1 MNLMIPK
8 ENIMINKFKH
18 YTLADL
24 GTVITGKTPSTSNP
38 SFWNGNIP
46 FITPKDLQTTKHII
60 KTERTITDYGRDSIK
75 GCILPKDSISV
86 SCIGN
91 LGYVG
96 KTTKESVTNQ
106 QINSIIPNNLV
117 DSDFLY
123 YLLKSM
129 WSYFKHYEGQSTA
142 LSILNKTQFEKI
154 QVNIPEDIDVQKK
167 IAGVLSALDDKIEL
181 NNQINS
187 NLEQQA
193 QALFKSWFIDF
204 EPFGGKMPNDWE
216 PANVEKAIVL
226 HDSQRIPLSSNQR
239 MNMEKRYP
247 YYGATSI
254 MDFVDN
260 YIFDGKFLLLAEDG
274 TVIDKNDRPV
284 LQYVYGKFWANNHA
298 HVISGKNGFSV
309 EFLYLFFK
317 QTNIKGFVTG
327 AVQPKI
333 NQANLKSIPINIP
346 TKNILSEFDVIIQP
360 LFNLFIK
367 NNNENQRLSEI
378 RDSLLPKLISGE
390 IDVSKVDISDLI

>member
-1 MNLMIPK
+1 MNKVFLSDVCTLIPGFAFKAQHFNDSDDKVIKITNITPPTVDMTNLSGVDISNYKKDTLSKFIAKTGDYVLAMTGATIGKLGMIKSGTAYVNQRVLLFKPL
-8 ENIMINKFKH
+8 ENKINKSFLFYVLSHPTFNKYIFNH
-18 YTLADL
+18 IDSETAQPN
-24 GTVITGKTPSTSNP
+24 ISATS
-38 SFWNGNIP
+38 
-46 FITPKDLQTTKHII
+46 
-60 KTERTITDYGRDSIK
+60 
-75 GCILPKDSISV
+75 
-86 SCIGN
+86 
-91 LGYVG
+91 VG
-96 KTTKESVTNQ
+96 K
-106 QINSIIPNNLV
+106 
-117 DSDFLY
+117 
-123 YLLKSM
+123 
-129 WSYFKHYEGQSTA
+129 YEFD
-142 LSILNKTQFEKI
+142 L
-154 QVNIPEDIDVQKK
+154 PDIDVQKK

-378 RDSLLPKLISGE
+378 RDSLLPKLMSGE

>member
-1 MNLMIPK
+1 MNKVFLSDVCTLIPGFAFKAQHFNDSDDKVIKITNITPPTVDMTNLSGVDISNYKKDTLSKFIAKTGDYVLAMTGATIGKLGMIKSGTAYVNQRVLLFKPL
-8 ENIMINKFKH
+8 ENKINK
-18 YTLADL
+18 
-24 GTVITGKTPSTSNP
+24 
-38 SFWNGNIP
+38 SFLFYVLSHPTFNKYIFNHIDSETAQPNI
-46 FITPKDLQTTKHII
+46 
-60 KTERTITDYGRDSIK
+60 SAN
-75 GCILPKDSISV
+75 S
-86 SCIGN
+86 
-91 LGYVG
+91 VG
-96 KTTKESVTNQ
+96 K
-106 QINSIIPNNLV
+106 
-117 DSDFLY
+117 
-123 YLLKSM
+123 
-129 WSYFKHYEGQSTA
+129 YEFD
-142 LSILNKTQFEKI
+142 L
-154 QVNIPEDIDVQKK
+154 PDIDVQKK

-346 TKNILSEFDVIIQP
+346 TKNILSEFDAIIQP

-378 RDSLLPKLISGE
+378 RDSLLPKLMSGE

>member
-1 MNLMIPK
+1 MSTQLIETTLGKICQILNGRAYRQNELLSNGKYPVLRVGNFFSRDNWYYSNLELESDKYCDKDDLLFAWSASFGPKIWKGPKVIYHYHIWKLIPK
-8 ENIMINKFKH
+8 
-18 YTLADL
+18 
-24 GTVITGKTPSTSNP
+24 
-38 SFWNGNIP
+38 
-46 FITPKDLQTTKHII
+46 
-60 KTERTITDYGRDSIK
+60 SI
-75 GCILPKDSISV
+75 
-86 SCIGN
+86 
-91 LGYVG
+91 
-96 KTTKESVTNQ
+96 
-106 QINSIIPNNLV
+106 V
-117 DSDFLY
+117 DKYYLY
-123 YLLKSM
+123 YWLQNSVAML
-129 WSYFKHYEGQSTA
+129 TA
-142 LSILNKTQFEKI
+142 GTHGSVMAHITKNDMENMPITL
-154 QVNIPEDIDVQKK
+154 PDIDVQKK

-378 RDSLLPKLISGE
+378 RDSLLPKLMSGE
-390 IDVSKVDISDLI
+390 IDVSKVDISGLI

>member
-1 MNLMIPK
+1 MKLSDYILNTVDNRGRNPETYLAAGPFPVLDNFLIKNSLYPD
-8 ENIMINKFKH
+8 ISQVTRYIDADT
-18 YTLADL
+18 YTNFLRGYL
-24 GTVITGKTPSTSNP
+24 TKGMVVITLVG
-38 SFWNGNIP
+38 NG
-46 FITPKDLQTTKHII
+46 
-60 KTERTITDYGRDSIK
+60 
-75 GCILPKDSISV
+75 
-86 SCIGN
+86 IGN
-91 LGYVG
+91 V
-96 KTTKESVTNQ
+96 TT
-106 QINSIIPNNLV
+106 IPNDKWVIIQNTIGLV
-117 DSDFLY
+117 TDKEKLNDLFLY
-123 YLLKSM
+123 YFLLYKNDVIKQFDRGSGQPSIRKTDLLSM
-129 WSYFKHYEGQSTA
+129 EVS
-142 LSILNKTQFEKI
+142 L
-154 QVNIPEDIDVQKK
+154 PDIDVQKK

-378 RDSLLPKLISGE
+378 RDSLLPKLMSGE
-390 IDVSKVDISDLI
+390 IDVSKVDISGLI

>member
-1 MNLMIPK
+1 MSTQLIETTLGKICQILNGRAYRQNELLSNGKYPVLRVGNFFSRDNWYYSNLELESDKYCDKDDLLFAWSASFGPKIWKGPKVIYHYHIWKLIPK
-8 ENIMINKFKH
+8 
-18 YTLADL
+18 
-24 GTVITGKTPSTSNP
+24 
-38 SFWNGNIP
+38 
-46 FITPKDLQTTKHII
+46 
-60 KTERTITDYGRDSIK
+60 SI
-75 GCILPKDSISV
+75 
-86 SCIGN
+86 
-91 LGYVG
+91 
-96 KTTKESVTNQ
+96 
-106 QINSIIPNNLV
+106 V
-117 DSDFLY
+117 DKYYLY
-123 YLLKSM
+123 YWLQNSVAML
-129 WSYFKHYEGQSTA
+129 TA
-142 LSILNKTQFEKI
+142 GTHGSVMAHITKNDMENMPITL
-154 QVNIPEDIDVQKK
+154 PDIDVQKK

-239 MNMEKRYP
+239 MNMEKRHP

-378 RDSLLPKLISGE
+378 RDSLLPKLMSGE
-390 IDVSKVDISDLI
+390 IDVSKVDIEQIINNKD

>member
-1 MNLMIPK
+1 MTTWKEIKLGEIADITMGQSPK
-8 ENIMINKFKH
+8 SEYYNDKGLGTPFMQGNRTFGFKFPTFDT
-18 YTLADL
+18 YT
-24 GTVITGKTPSTSNP
+24 TVITKLAYPNDIIMSVRAPVGALN
-38 SFWNGNIP
+38 
-46 FITPKDLQTTKHII
+46 ITPMTMCLGRGLCSLRSKGNNNQT
-60 KTERTITDYGRDSIK
+60 
-75 GCILPKDSISV
+75 
-86 SCIGN
+86 
-91 LGYVG
+91 
-96 KTTKESVTNQ
+96 
-106 QINSIIPNNLV
+106 
-117 DSDFLY
+117 FLY
-123 YLLKSM
+123 YLLKHYSNDLISKETGTVFGSV
-129 WSYFKHYEGQSTA
+129 SYNDIANLY
-142 LSILNKTQFEKI
+142 
-154 QVNIPEDIDVQKK
+154 VRIPEDIDVQKK

-390 IDVSKVDISDLI
+390 IDVSKVDIEQIINNKD

>member
-1 MNLMIPK
+1 MTTTWK
-8 ENIMINKFKH
+8 EIKLGEI
-18 YTLADL
+18 AD
-24 GTVITGKTPSTSNP
+24 VIGGGTPSTKNS
-38 SFWNGNIP
+38 SFWGGEIP
-46 FITPKDLQTTKHII
+46 WLTPKDLSGYNKRYISEG
-60 KTERTITDYGRDSIK
+60 ERNITLEGLNSSSSRL
-75 GCILPKDSISV
+75 LPKNTILLTSRAPIGYLAIS
-86 SCIGN
+86 STSLC
-91 LGYVG
+91 
-96 KTTKESVTNQ
+96 TNQ
-106 QINSIIPNNLV
+106 GFKSIVLKQGFDPL
-117 DSDFLY
+117 FFF
-123 YLLKSM
+123 YLLKNNIEYIISM
-129 WSYFKHYEGQSTA
+129 SSGSTFA
-142 LSILNKTQFEKI
+142 EISGS
-154 QVNIPEDIDVQKK
+154 QVKNLTFRIPEDIDIQKK

-239 MNMEKRYP
+239 MSMEKRYP

-378 RDSLLPKLISGE
+378 RDSLLPKLMSGE
-390 IDVSKVDISDLI
+390 IDVSKVDIEQIINNKD

>member
-1 MNLMIPK
+1 MSTQLIETTLGKICQILNGRAYRQNELLSNGKYPVLRVGNFFSRDNWYYSNLELESDKYCDKNDLLFAWSASFGPKIWKGPKVIYHYHIWKLIPK
-8 ENIMINKFKH
+8 
-18 YTLADL
+18 
-24 GTVITGKTPSTSNP
+24 
-38 SFWNGNIP
+38 
-46 FITPKDLQTTKHII
+46 
-60 KTERTITDYGRDSIK
+60 SI
-75 GCILPKDSISV
+75 
-86 SCIGN
+86 
-91 LGYVG
+91 
-96 KTTKESVTNQ
+96 
-106 QINSIIPNNLV
+106 V
-117 DSDFLY
+117 DKYYLY
-123 YLLKSM
+123 YWLQNSVAML
-129 WSYFKHYEGQSTA
+129 TA
-142 LSILNKTQFEKI
+142 GTHGSVMAHITKNDMENMPITL
-154 QVNIPEDIDVQKK
+154 PDIDVQKK

-239 MNMEKRYP
+239 MSMEKRYP

-378 RDSLLPKLISGE
+378 RDSLLPKLMSGE
-390 IDVSKVDISDLI
+390 IDVSKVDIEQIINNKDSSL

>member
-1 MNLMIPK
+1 MTNIWTKGTLEDICFYVSQKIKTCDLTK
-8 ENIMINKFKH
+8 ENYLSTENMLPEKQGIVDATCLP
-18 YTLADL
+18 TLAYSHAFLQNDIL
-24 GTVITGKTPSTSNP
+24 ISNIRP
-38 SFWNGNIP
+38 YFKKIWFARFNGGCSNDVLV
-46 FITPKDLQTTKHII
+46 FRAKDGIDP
-60 KTERTITDYGRDSIK
+60 R
-75 GCILPKDSISV
+75 
-86 SCIGN
+86 
-91 LGYVG
+91 
-96 KTTKESVTNQ
+96 
-106 QINSIIPNNLV
+106 
-117 DSDFLY
+117 FLY
-123 YLLKSM
+123 YVLSNNKFFD
-129 WSYFKHYEGQSTA
+129 YATTTA
-142 LSILNKTQFEKI
+142 KGTKMPRGDRTAILQYPITF
-154 QVNIPEDIDVQKK
+154 PSDIDIQKK

-239 MNMEKRYP
+239 MSMEKRYP

-378 RDSLLPKLISGE
+378 RDSLLPKLMSGE
-390 IDVSKVDISDLI
+390 IDVSKVDIEQIINNKD

>member
-60 KTERTITDYGRDSIK
+60 KTERTITDYGRNSIK

-204 EPFGGKMPNDWE
+204 EPFDGKMPNDWKQYKIKE
-216 PANVEKAIVL
+216 FVPVITGKKNANV
-226 HDSQRIPLSSNQR
+226 SSNTG
-239 MNMEKRYP
+239 KYP
-247 YYGATSI
+247 FFSCSQTIARTNEYSFNGRAI
-254 MDFVDN
+254 LVAGNGDFNVKF
-260 YIFDGKFLLLAEDG
+260 YDGKFEAYQRTYVLIPYQQQLAAWLFYA
-274 TVIDKNDRPV
+274 IKYN
-284 LQYVYGKFWANNHA
+284 LNNIISSA
-298 HVISGKNGFSV
+298 RGSVISFITKGSLEESV
-309 EFLYLFFK
+309 
-317 QTNIKGFVTG
+317 I
-327 AVQPKI
+327 AAPRKI
-333 NQANLKSIPINIP
+333 NNMPIMETLSKIADI
-346 TKNILSEFDVIIQP
+346 ILHK
-360 LFNLFIK
+360 IK
-367 NNNENQRLSEI
+367 ENQRLSEI
-378 RDSLLPKLISGE
+378 RDSLLPKLMSGE
-390 IDVSKVDISDLI
+390 IDMSKVDISDLI

>member
-1 MNLMIPK
+1 MNKVFLSDVCTLIPGFAFKAQHFNDSDDKVIKITNITPPTVDMTNLSGVDISNYKKDTLSKFIAKTGDYVLAMTGATIGKLGMIKSGTAYVNQRVLLFKPL
-8 ENIMINKFKH
+8 ENKINK
-18 YTLADL
+18 
-24 GTVITGKTPSTSNP
+24 
-38 SFWNGNIP
+38 SFLFYVLSHPTFNKYIFNHIDSETAQPNI
-46 FITPKDLQTTKHII
+46 
-60 KTERTITDYGRDSIK
+60 SAN
-75 GCILPKDSISV
+75 S
-86 SCIGN
+86 
-91 LGYVG
+91 VG
-96 KTTKESVTNQ
+96 K
-106 QINSIIPNNLV
+106 
-117 DSDFLY
+117 
-123 YLLKSM
+123 
-129 WSYFKHYEGQSTA
+129 YEFD
-142 LSILNKTQFEKI
+142 L
-154 QVNIPEDIDVQKK
+154 PDIDVQKK

-378 RDSLLPKLISGE
+378 RDSLLPKLMSGE

>member
-1 MNLMIPK
+1 MTTWK
-8 ENIMINKFKH
+8 EIKLGEI
-18 YTLADL
+18 AD
-24 GTVITGKTPSTSNP
+24 VIGGGTPSTKNS
-38 SFWNGNIP
+38 SFWAGEIP
-46 FITPKDLQTTKHII
+46 WLTPKDLSGYNKRYISEG
-60 KTERTITDYGRDSIK
+60 ERNITLEGLNSSSSRL
-75 GCILPKDSISV
+75 LPKNTILLTSRAPIGYLAIS
-86 SCIGN
+86 STSLC
-91 LGYVG
+91 
-96 KTTKESVTNQ
+96 TNQ
-106 QINSIIPNNLV
+106 GFKSIVLKQGFDPL
-117 DSDFLY
+117 FFF
-123 YLLKSM
+123 YLLKNNIEYIISM
-129 WSYFKHYEGQSTA
+129 SSGSTFA
-142 LSILNKTQFEKI
+142 EISGS
-154 QVNIPEDIDVQKK
+154 QVKNLTFRIPEDIDVQKK

-187 NLEQQA
+187 NLEQQT

-239 MNMEKRYP
+239 MSMEKRYP

-378 RDSLLPKLISGE
+378 RDSLLPKLMSGE
-390 IDVSKVDISDLI
+390 IDVSKVDIEQIINNKD

>member
-1 MNLMIPK
+1 MTTWK
-8 ENIMINKFKH
+8 EIKLGEI
-18 YTLADL
+18 AD
-24 GTVITGKTPSTSNP
+24 VIGGGTPSTKNS
-38 SFWNGNIP
+38 SFWGGEIP
-46 FITPKDLQTTKHII
+46 WLTPKDLSGYNKRYISEG
-60 KTERTITDYGRDSIK
+60 ERNITLEGLNSSSSRL
-75 GCILPKDSISV
+75 LPKNTILLTSRAPIGYLAIS
-86 SCIGN
+86 STSLC
-91 LGYVG
+91 
-96 KTTKESVTNQ
+96 TNQ
-106 QINSIIPNNLV
+106 GFKSIVLKQGFDPL
-117 DSDFLY
+117 FFF
-123 YLLKSM
+123 YLLKNNIEYIISM
-129 WSYFKHYEGQSTA
+129 SSGSTFA
-142 LSILNKTQFEKI
+142 EISGS
-154 QVNIPEDIDVQKK
+154 QVKNLTFRIPEDIDVQKK

-204 EPFGGKMPNDWE
+204 EPFDGKMPNDWE

>member
-1 MNLMIPK
+1 MNKVFLSDVCTLIPGFAFKAQHFNDSDDKVIKITNITPPTVDMTNLSGVDISNYKKDTLSKFIAKTGDYVLAMTGATIGKLGMIKSGTAYVNQRVLLFKPL
-8 ENIMINKFKH
+8 ENKINK
-18 YTLADL
+18 
-24 GTVITGKTPSTSNP
+24 
-38 SFWNGNIP
+38 SFLFYVLSHPTFNKYIFNHIDSETAQPNI
-46 FITPKDLQTTKHII
+46 
-60 KTERTITDYGRDSIK
+60 SAN
-75 GCILPKDSISV
+75 S
-86 SCIGN
+86 
-91 LGYVG
+91 VG
-96 KTTKESVTNQ
+96 K
-106 QINSIIPNNLV
+106 
-117 DSDFLY
+117 
-123 YLLKSM
+123 
-129 WSYFKHYEGQSTA
+129 YEFD
-142 LSILNKTQFEKI
+142 L
-154 QVNIPEDIDVQKK
+154 PDIDVQKK

-239 MNMEKRYP
+239 MSMEKRYP

-284 LQYVYGKFWANNHA
+284 LQYVYGKFWVNNHA

-333 NQANLKSIPINIP
+333 NQANLNSIPMNIP

-378 RDSLLPKLISGE
+378 RDSLLPKLMSGE
-390 IDVSKVDISDLI
+390 IDMSKVDISDLI

>member
-1 MNLMIPK
+1 MSTQLIETTLGKICQILNGRAYRQNELLSNGKYPVLRVGNFFSRDNWYYSNLELESDKYCDKNDLLFAWSASFGPKIWKGPKVIYHYHIWKLIPK
-8 ENIMINKFKH
+8 
-18 YTLADL
+18 
-24 GTVITGKTPSTSNP
+24 
-38 SFWNGNIP
+38 
-46 FITPKDLQTTKHII
+46 
-60 KTERTITDYGRDSIK
+60 SI
-75 GCILPKDSISV
+75 
-86 SCIGN
+86 
-91 LGYVG
+91 
-96 KTTKESVTNQ
+96 
-106 QINSIIPNNLV
+106 V
-117 DSDFLY
+117 DKYYLY
-123 YLLKSM
+123 YWLQNSVAML
-129 WSYFKHYEGQSTA
+129 TA
-142 LSILNKTQFEKI
+142 GTHGSVMAHITKNDMENMPITL
-154 QVNIPEDIDVQKK
+154 PDIDVQKK

-204 EPFGGKMPNDWE
+204 EPFGGKMPDDWE

-239 MNMEKRYP
+239 MSMEKRYP

-298 HVISGKNGFSV
+298 HVISGKNGFGI

-346 TKNILSEFDVIIQP
+346 TKNILSDFDVIIQP

-378 RDSLLPKLISGE
+378 RDSLLPKLMSGE

>member
-1 MNLMIPK
+1 MNKVFLSDVCTLTPGFAFKAQHFNDSDDKVIKITNITPPTVDMTNLSGVDISNYKKDTLSKFIAKTGDYVLAMTGATIGKLGMIKSGTAYVNQRVLLFKPL
-8 ENIMINKFKH
+8 ENKINKSFLFYVLSHPTFNKYIFNH
-18 YTLADL
+18 IDSETAQPN
-24 GTVITGKTPSTSNP
+24 ISATS
-38 SFWNGNIP
+38 
-46 FITPKDLQTTKHII
+46 
-60 KTERTITDYGRDSIK
+60 
-75 GCILPKDSISV
+75 
-86 SCIGN
+86 
-91 LGYVG
+91 VG
-96 KTTKESVTNQ
+96 K
-106 QINSIIPNNLV
+106 
-117 DSDFLY
+117 
-123 YLLKSM
+123 
-129 WSYFKHYEGQSTA
+129 YEFD
-142 LSILNKTQFEKI
+142 L
-154 QVNIPEDIDVQKK
+154 PDIDVQKK

-239 MNMEKRYP
+239 MSMEKRYP

-378 RDSLLPKLISGE
+378 RDSLLPKLMSGE
-390 IDVSKVDISDLI
+390 IDVSKVDIEQIINNKD

>member
-1 MNLMIPK
+1 MTTWK
-8 ENIMINKFKH
+8 EIKLGEI
-18 YTLADL
+18 AD
-24 GTVITGKTPSTSNP
+24 VIGGGTPSTKNS
-38 SFWNGNIP
+38 SFWGGEIP
-46 FITPKDLQTTKHII
+46 WLTPKDLSGYNKRYISEG
-60 KTERTITDYGRDSIK
+60 ERNITLEGLNSSSSRL
-75 GCILPKDSISV
+75 LPKNTILLTSRAPIGYLAIS
-86 SCIGN
+86 STSLC
-91 LGYVG
+91 
-96 KTTKESVTNQ
+96 TNQ
-106 QINSIIPNNLV
+106 GFKSIVLKQGFDPL
-117 DSDFLY
+117 FFF
-123 YLLKSM
+123 YLLKNNIEYIISM
-129 WSYFKHYEGQSTA
+129 SSGSTFA
-142 LSILNKTQFEKI
+142 EISGS
-154 QVNIPEDIDVQKK
+154 QVKNLTFRIPEDIDVQKK

-239 MNMEKRYP
+239 MSMEKRYP

-378 RDSLLPKLISGE
+378 RDSLLPKLMSGE
-390 IDVSKVDISDLI
+390 IDVSKVDIEQIINNKD

>member
-1 MNLMIPK
+1 MTTWKEIKLGEIADITMGQSPK
-8 ENIMINKFKH
+8 SEYYNDKGLGTPFMQGNRTFGFKFPTFDT
-18 YTLADL
+18 YT
-24 GTVITGKTPSTSNP
+24 TVITKLAYPNDIIMSVRAPVGALN
-38 SFWNGNIP
+38 
-46 FITPKDLQTTKHII
+46 ITPMTMCLGRGLCSLRSKGNNNQT
-60 KTERTITDYGRDSIK
+60 
-75 GCILPKDSISV
+75 
-86 SCIGN
+86 
-91 LGYVG
+91 
-96 KTTKESVTNQ
+96 
-106 QINSIIPNNLV
+106 
-117 DSDFLY
+117 FLY
-123 YLLKSM
+123 YLLKHYSNDLISKETGTVFGSV
-129 WSYFKHYEGQSTA
+129 SYNDIANLY
-142 LSILNKTQFEKI
+142 
-154 QVNIPEDIDVQKK
+154 VRIPEDIDVQKK

-378 RDSLLPKLISGE
+378 RDSLLPKLMSGE
-390 IDVSKVDISDLI
+390 IDMSKVDISDLI